1 MIIIDIIDIINKL
14 KIVETYSKSIL
25 NQSLFKV

>member
-14 KIVETYSKSIL
+14 KIVKNYSKSIL